1 MRYRPFGR
9 SGVAVSALTLRLDA
23 QSVAGG
29 PEGVRRLVYA
39 ALEAGVNTFH
49 LAADPVLAEVVGH
62 ALSGLDRKLV
72 CVSLGIG
79 SAGRRGSGRDFSAEG
94 MTAAIDQTLSISGL
108 DWLDLAML
116 EEPGAD
122 ELSQSALNALKAQRS
137 SGRVRL
143 LGISGADEVMDTYVS
158 TNAFDVMATPYHVNS
173 PWQVKARI
181 RAALERDM
189 AIMAYDV
196 FPDSLSTAKKAETV
210 HEPKKKGL
218 FGLGGGSGRRRADD
232 PLAGAGTFAFLHRTA
247 GWTAEEICVA
257 FSLTDPA
264 VASVIVDAPT
274 PERIEALAEV
284 PERDLPAG
292 LSAQIE
298 MARVRAAQAA

>member
-9 SGVAVSALTLRLDA
+9 SGVAVSALTLRLGADA
-23 QSVAGG
+23 VAGG
-29 PEGVRRLVYA
+29 PEGARRLVYA

-49 LAADPVLAEVVGH
+49 LAADAVLAEVVGQ
-62 ALSGLDRKLV
+62 ALSGVDRKLL
-72 CVSLGIG
+72 CVSLALG
-79 SAGRRGSGRDFSAEG
+79 SATRRNGGRDFSAEG
-94 MTAAIDQTLSISGL
+94 MTAAIDQTLSVSGL
-108 DWLDLAML
+108 DWLDIAML
-116 EEPGAD
+116 DEPGAD
-122 ELSQSALNALKAQRS
+122 ELSQTALNALKAQRS

-143 LGISGADEVMDTYVS
+143 LGVSGGSEVMDTYVS

-196 FPDSLSTAKKAETV
+196 FPETLNNARKAQAIA
-210 HEPKKKGL
+210 EPRKKGL
-218 FGLGGGSGRRRADD
+218 FGLGGSGGRSADD
-232 PLAGAGTFAFLHRTA
+232 PLAGAGTFAFLHRTP

-257 FSLTDPA
+257 FSLTDPS
-264 VASVIVDAPT
+264 VASVIIDARS
-274 PERIEALAEV
+274 EDRIEALAQV